1 MFWHDGACLI
11 TRVAHFGH
19 TCRSS
24 LNREIRVN
32 FCDGVPHRSQ
42 GSMGL
47 KYTEQLLHTTPY
59 LVSLPIGFIC
69 LITSNTG
76 LFLFIHS
83 LQMAFVHHL

>member
-1 MFWHDGACLI
+1 MSHILGIL
-11 TRVAHFGH
+11 R
-19 TCRSS
+19 RSS

-59 LVSLPIGFIC
+59 SVSLPIGLFV

-76 LFLFIHS
+76 LFLNTFITDS
-83 LQMAFVHHL
+83 LFIISRESGKFTTTWA

>member
-1 MFWHDGACLI
+1 
-11 TRVAHFGH
+11 AHFGH
-19 TCRSS
+19 TRRSS

-59 LVSLPIGFIC
+59 SVSLPIG
-69 LITSNTG
+69 
-76 LFLFIHS
+76 LF
-83 LQMAFVHHL
+83 V